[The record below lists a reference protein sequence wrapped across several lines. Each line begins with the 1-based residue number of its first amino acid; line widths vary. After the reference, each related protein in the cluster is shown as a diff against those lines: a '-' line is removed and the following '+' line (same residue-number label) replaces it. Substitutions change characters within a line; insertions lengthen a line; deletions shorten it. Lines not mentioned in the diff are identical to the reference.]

1 MHWDDV
7 DVFCRVVEHGS
18 FTAGA
23 RAMERPKSSISVS
36 IGRLEETLGTRLI
49 ERTTRRFRLTEA
61 GEKLY
66 HSVGAPF
73 SALRQASAEALAERD
88 TVGGLLRVAAP
99 YEFGAHHLGPVA
111 CALMQRYPAL
121 RVQIDVEHGVVNPLE
136 RHYDVTFAM
145 LESGL
150 PTSSL
155 VVRRIFSLERAVFA
169 SPELLKTHGEPE
181 TPADLAEL
189 PLLVSP
195 IDHEWT
201 FQGPDGAQSVEIAA
215 PRLTSSNA
223 GLRLQAACSGLG
235 VARITATFC
244 AADVAAGRLRRI
256 LPEHACAPLRVYALL
271 PGKHLLA
278 PKVRL
283 FLDAL
288 AEHAAGGASA

>member
-7 DVFCRVVEHGS
+7 DVFCHVVEHGS

-23 RAMERPKSSISVS
+23 RAMQRPKSSISVS
-36 IGRLEETLGTRLI
+36 IGRLESALATRLI

-66 HSVGAPF
+66 HSVGTPF
-73 SALRQASAEALAERD
+73 SALRQASAEALADRD
-88 TVGGLLRVAAP
+88 AVTGLLRVAAP

-111 CALMQRYPAL
+111 CALMERYPAL
-121 RVQIDVEHGVVNPLE
+121 RVQLDVDHGVVNPLE
-136 RHYDVTFAM
+136 RHCDVAFAM

-155 VVRRIFSLERAVFA
+155 VVRRIFSLERGVFA
-169 SPELLKTHGEPE
+169 SPELLQRRGEPATTAE
-181 TPADLAEL
+181 LAEL

-195 IDHEWT
+195 LDHEWT
-201 FQGPDGAQSVEIAA
+201 FHGPDGAESVEIAA

-223 GLRLQAACSGLG
+223 GLRLQAARAGLG
-235 VARITATFC
+235 VARITATYC
-244 AADVAAGRLRRI
+244 AADVAAGTLRRI
-256 LPEHACAPLRVYALL
+256 LPHHVCAPLRVYALL
-271 PGKHLLA
+271 PGKRLLA

-288 AEHAAGGASA
+288 SAYAGIAASA